1 MKKMVYILLVL
12 QTVLTIGVTAQ
23 TSSAFAKTT
32 ASVTLLEV
40 LQLTK
45 VEDMSFGRL
54 VNGSVGSVNLSTTG
68 ERSVIGVTAIGESG
82 WKPARFEVSGTP
94 NFEYYI
100 GLPNEVTLEKDGNQ
114 LVVQNLVAKPSS
126 ATENGLKGII
136 TSNAFFTVGGKLVIS
151 SPNFPPGSYHTSFEV
166 SVGYN

>member
-1 MKKMVYILLVL
+1 MKKMVYLLLVL
-12 QTVLTIGVTAQ
+12 LTVLAIDVNAQ
-23 TSSAFAKTT
+23 TSASAQSS

-40 LQLTK
+40 LQIAK

-54 VNGSVGSVNLSTTG
+54 ANGSVGSVNLSTTG
-68 ERSVIGVTAIGESG
+68 ERSVNGLTAIGESG

-100 GLPNEVTLEKDGNQ
+100 GLPTEVTLEKDGNQ
-114 LVVQNLVAKPSS
+114 LVVENLQAKPSS
-126 ATENGLKGII
+126 AAENGLKGVI

-151 SPNFPPGSYHTSFEV
+151 SPNFPPGYYHTSFEV

>member
-12 QTVLTIGVTAQ
+12 LTVLAIDVNAQ
-23 TSSAFAKTT
+23 TSASAQSS

-40 LQLTK
+40 LQIAK

-54 VNGSVGSVNLSTTG
+54 ANGSVGTVNLSTTG
-68 ERSVIGVTAIGESG
+68 ERSVNGLTAIGESG
-82 WKPARFEVSGTP
+82 WSPARFEVSGTP
-94 NFEYYI
+94 NYEYYI
-100 GLPNEVTLEKDGNQ
+100 GLPTEITLEKDGNQ
-114 LVVQNLVAKPSS
+114 LVVENLQAKPSS
-126 ATENGLKGII
+126 ATENGLKGVI

-151 SPNFPPGSYHTSFEV
+151 SPNFPPGNYRASFEV